1 MQNILVPTDFS
12 DCARVAEQIGLE
24 IAKKANAEIH
34 FLHII
39 KTPVDWVKLPLEKED
54 RYPKTKAQIAHA
66 EIELHKL
73 CNSAEDLGL
82 NAKVF
87 LVFNK
92 GREEIDHHI
101 MQHNHDFIV
110 MGSHG
115 AGGLRKVMGSN
126 TQRVVRN
133 AHCPVLVIKS
143 GTKEFDVKNIVFASS
158 FEEDVHAQF
167 MKVIEFADLM
177 GANIHLLNVNIP
189 DHFVY
194 TEKAEARMKAFLEQC
209 PRGTCSINIYNSW
222 REEAGIK
229 QFAGKIDADVISL
242 ITHGKSGFLKMLE
255 PGISENLVNQSE
267 LPVLVVNIKAT

>member
-1 MQNILVPTDFS
+1 MKNILVPTDFS
-12 DCARVAEQIGLE
+12 DCARLAERIGLE
-24 IAKKANAEIH
+24 IAQKANAEIH
-34 FLHII
+34 FLHLI
-39 KTPVDWVKLPLEKED
+39 KTPVDWVKLPLGKED
-54 RYPKTKAQIAHA
+54 RYPKTKEEIASA
-66 EIELHKL
+66 EVELHTLKK
-73 CNSAEDLGL
+73 SAEDLGL
-82 NAKVF
+82 KVEVF

-101 MQHNHDFIV
+101 KQHHHDFIV

-115 AGGLRKVMGSN
+115 AGGLRKVVGSN

-133 AHCPVLVIKS
+133 AHCPVLVIKPN
-143 GTKEFDVKNIVFASS
+143 TKKLDVKNIVFASS
-158 FEEDVHAQF
+158 FEEDVHPQF
-167 MKVIEFADLM
+167 IKVIEFADLM

-194 TEKAEARMKAFLEQC
+194 TETAEARMKEFLEQC

-229 QFAGKIDADVISL
+229 QFATKVDADVISL

-255 PGISENLVNQSE
+255 AGISENLVNQSE
-267 LPVLVVNIKAT
+267 LPVLVVNIKTT